1 MRTSRRQLLQWAG
14 AATVASFVPGCGR
27 GDAAPS
33 SGPPPPPSS
42 AFFSEAE
49 RSALVALADVVIP
62 AGPTTPGGAEL
73 GAVAYIERLCT
84 AFEGTATPFI
94 FAGGPFSG
102 RRPFPTASGEPGTTS
117 PSNDFATFLPLDR
130 ATERAW
136 RIELYGSAA
145 TDGGTFND
153 PAIVAPVIGIRNQM
167 KSGLAD
173 VIAGSPSPIASLA
186 PQDLHDVFAGLDVD
200 FRDLLIQLVTEATFS
215 APEYGGNVGLG
226 GWKLARYEG
235 DNLPLG
241 YSVYSEMPLSAGG
254 APGYREAA
262 DAPVSGPY
270 PGADP
275 AAMTDETL
283 EFARA
288 VVGFLGGREIS

>member
-1 MRTSRRQLLQWAG
+1 MRPTRRQLLQWAG
-14 AATVASFVPGCGR
+14 VATVASFVPGCGAR
-27 GDAAPS
+27 DTATA
-33 SGPPPPPSS
+33 PPPSA
-42 AFFSEAE
+42 AFFTDAE
-49 RSALVALADVVIP
+49 KSALATLANVVIP
-62 AGPTTPGGAEL
+62 AGASPGGADL

-84 AFEGTATPFI
+84 AFEGTTTPFI

-102 RRPFPTASGEPGTTS
+102 RHPFPTATGEAGATS
-117 PSNDFATFLPLDR
+117 PPNDFATFLPLDR

-136 RIELYGSAA
+136 RIELYGSAQV
-145 TDGGTFND
+145 DGGTFND
-153 PAIVAPVIGIRNQM
+153 TALVPPVLGIRNQM

-173 VIAGSPSPIASLA
+173 VIAGSPTPIASLS
-186 PQDLHDVFAGLDVD
+186 PQAQHDVFAGLDVD
-200 FRDLLIQLVTEATFS
+200 FRDLLIQLVTEAAFS

-235 DNLPLG
+235 DTLPLG
-241 YSVYSEMPLSAGG
+241 YSVYSAMPLVPGG

-275 AAMTDETL
+275 APMTDETL
-283 EFARA
+283 TLVRA
-288 VVGFLGGREIS
+288 VVSFLGGREVT

>member
-1 MRTSRRQLLQWAG
+1 MRPSRRQLLQWAG
-14 AATVASFVPGCGR
+14 AATVASFVPGCR
-27 GDAAPS
+27 SSDAAPA
-33 SGPPPPPSS
+33 PPPPSS
-42 AFFSEAE
+42 AFFTDAE
-49 RSALVALADVVIP
+49 RSALAALADVVIP
-62 AGPTTPGGAEL
+62 PGPGPGGADL
-73 GAVAYIERLCT
+73 GAVAYVERLCT
-84 AFEGTATPFI
+84 AFEGGPTPFI

-145 TDGGTFND
+145 VDGGTFND
-153 PAIVAPVIGIRNQM
+153 PALVPPVVGIRVQM
-167 KSGLAD
+167 KTGLAG
-173 VIAGSPSPIASLA
+173 VIADSPAPIASLS
-186 PQDLHDVFAGLDVD
+186 PQAQRDVLAGLDVD
-200 FRDLLIQLVTEATFS
+200 FRDLLIQLVTQAAFS

-235 DNLPLG
+235 DTLPLG
-241 YSVYSEMPLSAGG
+241 YSVYSEMPLSPGG

-262 DAPVSGPY
+262 DAPVSGPN

-275 AAMTDETL
+275 APMTDETL
-283 EFARA
+283 AFARA
-288 VVGFLGGREIS
+288 VVSFLGGREVT

>member
-1 MRTSRRQLLQWAG
+1 MRPTRRQLLQWAG
-14 AATVASFVPGCGR
+14 AATVASFVPGCSSPR
-27 GDAAPS
+27 DAATA
-33 SGPPPPPSS
+33 PPPSTT
-42 AFFSEAE
+42 FFSEPE
-49 RSALVALADVVIP
+49 RSALAALANVVIP
-62 AGPTTPGGAEL
+62 PGPGPGGADL

-84 AFEGTATPFI
+84 AFEGTTTPFI

-102 RRPFPTASGEPGTTS
+102 RHPFPSVTGEPGTTS

-136 RIELYGSAA
+136 RIELYGSAQV
-145 TDGGTFND
+145 DGGIFND
-153 PAIVAPVIGIRNQM
+153 VSLVPPVAGIRNQM

-173 VIAGSPSPIASLA
+173 VIAGSPTPIAGLS
-186 PQDLHDVFAGLDVD
+186 PQALHDVFAGLDVD
-200 FRDLLIQLVTEATFS
+200 FRDLLIQLVTEAAFS

-235 DNLPLG
+235 DMLPLG
-241 YSVYSEMPLSAGG
+241 YSFYSAMPLTPGG

-262 DAPVSGPY
+262 NAPVSGPY

-275 AAMTDETL
+275 APMTDETL
-283 EFARA
+283 VLVRA
-288 VVGFLGGREIS
+288 VVSFLGGREVT

>member
-1 MRTSRRQLLQWAG
+1 MRPTRRQLLQWAG
-14 AATVASFVPGCGR
+14 AATALSFVPGCKGD
-27 GDAAPS
+27 DAART
-33 SGPPPPPSS
+33 PPPPSG
-42 AFFSEAE
+42 AFFTDAE
-49 RSALVALADVVIP
+49 RSALAALANVVIP
-62 AGPTTPGGAEL
+62 PGANPGGADL
-73 GAVAYIERLCT
+73 GAVAYVERLCT
-84 AFEGTATPFI
+84 AFEGTTTPFI

-102 RRPFPTASGEPGTTS
+102 RRPFPTTSGEPGTTS
-117 PSNDFATFLPLDR
+117 PNNDFATFLPLDR

-136 RIELYGSAA
+136 RIELYGSANV
-145 TDGGTFND
+145 DGGMFND
-153 PAIVAPVIGIRNQM
+153 PAIVAPVIGIRVQM

-173 VIAGSPSPIASLA
+173 VIAGSPMPIAELP
-186 PQDLHDVFAGLDVD
+186 PQALHDVFAGLDVD
-200 FRDLLIQLVTEATFS
+200 FRDLLIQLVTEAAFS

-241 YSVYSEMPLSAGG
+241 YSVYSELPLPGG
-254 APGYREAA
+254 TEPGYREAP

-275 AAMTDETL
+275 APMTDETV

-288 VVGFLGGREIS
+288 VVSFLGGREVT